1 MKKREYLVYL
11 SVLMFVVLIVVSNIM
26 IQGITC
32 NDEVQ
37 LRLNSQHGLLY
48 FLKKQIIEEDI
59 YQGRILGAIG
69 NIKFLS
75 FISTNLYIFRA
86 IEVVILLIAIG
97 LLGVFICE
105 VFNNKKI
112 GVLGAFL
119 ALVFLP
125 ITFEHS
131 VPNAFVI
138 VVCQPLILLLLSLLF
153 YMKFFKVNKKQY
165 IIYSCLLFFWACCLY
180 EFVVTYILMF
190 FIITFIRKDKAE
202 NYAILLKKC
211 IPHAVTAM
219 LYLVCYILQGKIFPT
234 KYEGTS
240 INISNI
246 KGIMNVLKIEWMS
259 SLPGYYLFNKK
270 YKYLYSIYYSKRDM
284 LTVTI
289 IIIFVISLI
298 TILIKLLWNGSMQS
312 WNLKKNILIILT
324 AIAYTIIPTIPN
336 SLTPLYQNSVSE
348 SYFTSIPVSLFLYFS
363 VVFLITWGVWNFVAK
378 FKKLFFVPI
387 GIICLLSTCI
397 YITNKGIAERQ
408 FEDYKRFVSIEDL
421 LSLDFWENYPE
432 LQIQA
437 PSFFET
443 RDNLAIESG
452 HWTDF
457 ISLYN
462 NGNIQ
467 VDSDNDNA
475 NCYILMQND
484 NSFYMILDNVNYY
497 ISKDYVEDR
506 FLFKDLSGAW
516 QMGEKKNV
524 IYQNKG
530 YVFYEIGIE

>member
-11 SVLMFVVLIVVSNIM
+11 SVLIFVVLIVVSNIM

-289 IIIFVISLI
+289 IIIFFISLI

-408 FEDYKRFVSIEDL
+408 FEDYKGFVSIEDL

>member
-11 SVLMFVVLIVVSNIM
+11 SVLIFVVLIVISNIM

-289 IIIFVISLI
+289 IIIFFISLI